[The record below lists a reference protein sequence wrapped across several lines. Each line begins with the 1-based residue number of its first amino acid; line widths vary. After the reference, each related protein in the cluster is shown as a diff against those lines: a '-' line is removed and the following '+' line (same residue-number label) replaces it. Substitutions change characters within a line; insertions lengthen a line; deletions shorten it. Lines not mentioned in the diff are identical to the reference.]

1 MDNFNFNLECMSNR
15 YMDIYVEAMAS
26 TVPVKSTSNKQP
38 SWITPES
45 AFDTRHRQP
54 RLGLP
59 IQHAMEVGLLEQYNL
74 QRGADVFSE
83 TSVADE
89 NRRTFEILHQEQQVR
104 SRATDEVTLS
114 IQNDVVERNLK
125 LTSLAC
131 ETAELQRRHT
141 NPNPFLAARESA
153 AEA

>member
-1 MDNFNFNLECMSNR
+1 MAEQNR
-15 YMDIYVEAMAS
+15 CRMYCGGVLWAMFTRPQS
-26 TVPVKSTSNKQP
+26 P
-38 SWITPES
+38 TPK
-45 AFDTRHRQP
+45 
-54 RLGLP
+54 
-59 IQHAMEVGLLEQYNL
+59 
-74 QRGADVFSE
+74 
-83 TSVADE
+83 